1 MVHADAAFDG
11 SDEQG
16 GVDYEPAIMCHSE
29 LARMDLSGLQVHI
42 DFRDDGDAG
51 AVTLRIWARRFALLT
66 VFQDLHQIRSNGG

>member
-1 MVHADAAFDG
+1 
-11 SDEQG
+11 
-16 GVDYEPAIMCHSE
+16 MCHSE